1 MFKMLNFGSPSY
13 PLQLFSLGLVC
24 PLLSKVLLCIDKA
37 VIDDEVDVGVVGVEE
52 LGGVRQLRVV
62 QEQPQVLGGDLL
74 QYLLNNI

>member
-37 VIDDEVDVGVVGVEE
+37 VIDDEVDVRVVGVEE
-52 LGGVRQLRVV
+52 LDDVSQVRVV
-62 QEQPQVLGGDLL
+62 QKQSKVLRNR
-74 QYLLNNI
+74 YHV